1 MNHMTAAYTS
11 RAETWLIITTLIYF
25 LMNGAQIFETA
36 VIVPR
41 WTASP
46 PGSFQL
52 FKGKY
57 GLDFKTFWIV
67 LHSLHELTFIGAIV
81 FCWQLDLVRNWLL
94 VLFAIH
100 FAVRVWTLVYFAPN
114 IIEFQKIANTGSE
127 TADLHSRTTRWRNLN
142 YLRVGL
148 FIAVSIAL
156 IPLCSIAQDTG
167 KHASELSGSAAIQR
181 LRSQ

>member
-1 MNHMTAAYTS
+1 MNNITAAYLI
-11 RAETWLIITTLIYF
+11 RAEIWLLLTTFIYF

-46 PGSFQL
+46 PESFQL

-57 GLDFKTFWIV
+57 GLDLKTFWIV
-67 LHSLHELTFIGAIV
+67 LHSIHELTFIGAII
-81 FCWQLDLVRNWLL
+81 FCWKLDFLRNWLL
-94 VLFAIH
+94 VLFTIH

-114 IIEFQKIANTGSE
+114 IIAFQKISNTSNEGV
-127 TADLHSRTTRWRNLN
+127 DLISRTKRWRNLN

-156 IPLCSIAQDTG
+156 IPLYVKLLNIN
-167 KHASELSGSAAIQR
+167 H
-181 LRSQ
+181 